1 MNPIQPAPAGEG
13 ALLRQ
18 KIRILLPDLVD
29 ASDRLVRHPQIA
41 ALYPEFLFTSHCI
54 IRASVPLMEA
64 GRARAAEL
72 AGSDPVAAGLAT
84 YLEGHI
90 PGGAAPRPV
99 APGRPRDAGQSAL
112 GRAGAAAVGH
122 RLAQLV
128 GAQYYWIHHYHP
140 VAVLGYVSLLE
151 GYPPTGELIDELM
164 ERTGYGMDAFRT
176 LRLHGE
182 LDPGHRAELDDTLD
196 SLPLTREQA
205 IVVAL
210 SAMSSVDLYTQ
221 AIDEVI
227 VGLPRSGSARTGVI

>member
-1 MNPIQPAPAGEG
+1 MNPTPPAPAGEG
-13 ALLRQ
+13 TRLRQ

-29 ASDRLVRHPQIA
+29 ASDRLVRHPRIA
-41 ALYPEFLFTSHCI
+41 ELYPEFLFTSHCI

-90 PGGAAPRPV
+90 PEELHH
-99 APGRPRDAGQSAL
+99 DEWLLDDLETL
-112 GRAGAAAVGH
+112 GRARAAVLA
-122 RLAQLV
+122 RPPSATVAQLV

-182 LDPGHRAELDDTLD
+182 LDPGHRAELDETLD

-227 VGLPRSGSARTGVI
+227 DGLPRSGSARTGVI

>member
-1 MNPIQPAPAGEG
+1 M
-13 ALLRQ
+13 
-18 KIRILLPDLVD
+18 
-29 ASDRLVRHPQIA
+29 
-41 ALYPEFLFTSHCI
+41 
-54 IRASVPLMEA
+54 
-64 GRARAAEL
+64 
-72 AGSDPVAAGLAT
+72 
-84 YLEGHI
+84 
-90 PGGAAPRPV
+90 
-99 APGRPRDAGQSAL
+99 
-112 GRAGAAAVGH
+112 
-122 RLAQLV
+122 
-128 GAQYYWIHHYHP
+128 
-140 VAVLGYVSLLE
+140 AVLGYVSLLE